1 MDMKKISF
9 DAWIQLIGMLS
20 VVLGLLFVGA
30 EMRQSQKIAIATQE
44 QARSEQVTD
53 QLLALMDGAWRDVY
67 QISNKPYSE
76 LSEEQKYLR
85 RVLSNWATQMQQ
97 NTLYQYNQGF
107 ISESEWK
114 VIQARIAQ
122 SWEAC
127 ELRET
132 YDFRFIEEEFA
143 QYLRALPDPCAIEK

>member
-1 MDMKKISF
+1 
-9 DAWIQLIGMLS
+9 MLS

-30 EMRQSQKIAIATQE
+30 EMRQSHKIAIATQE

-53 QLLALMDGAWRDVY
+53 QLLALMDGAWRDTY
-67 QISNKPYSE
+67 QIINKSYSE

-114 VIQARIAQ
+114 VI
-122 SWEAC
+122 
-127 ELRET
+127 
-132 YDFRFIEEEFA
+132 
-143 QYLRALPDPCAIEK
+143 

>member
-1 MDMKKISF
+1 MKKF
-9 DAWIQLIGMLS
+9 KLELWIQLIGMLS
-20 VVLGLLFVGA
+20 VVFGLLFVGA
-30 EMRQSQKIAIATQE
+30 EMRQSQRIAIATQE

-53 QLLALMDGAWRDVY
+53 QLLALMDGAWRDMY
-67 QISNKPYSE
+67 QITSKPYSE

-85 RVLSNWATQMQQ
+85 SIHRDWATQMQQ

-143 QYLRALPDPCAIEK
+143 QYLRTLPDPCAAEK

>member
-1 MDMKKISF
+1 MNKTVSF
-9 DAWIQLIGMLS
+9 DTLVQLIGMFS
-20 VVLGLLFVGA
+20 VLAGLLFVGL
-30 EMRQSQKIAIATQE
+30 ELRQSQKIAIANQE

-53 QLLALMDGAWRDVY
+53 QLIALMDGAWRDMY
-67 QISNKPYSE
+67 QIAGKPYGE
-76 LSEEQKYLR
+76 LTDEQRYLR
-85 RVLSNWATQMQQ
+85 MIQRNWATQMQQ

-122 SWEAC
+122 SWDDC
-127 ELRET
+127 EFRET

-143 QYLRALPDPCAIEK
+143 QYLRALPDLCTTAE

>member
-1 MDMKKISF
+1 MKKISL
-9 DAWIQLIGMLS
+9 DTWIQLIGMLS

-53 QLLALMDGAWRDVY
+53 QLLALMDGAWRDMY
-67 QISNKPYSE
+67 QITKKPYSE

-114 VIQARIAQ
+114 VIQARITQ

-132 YDFRFIEEEFA
+132 YDFRFIEEEFV
-143 QYLRALPDPCAIEK
+143 QYLRELPDPCATEK